1 VSQPI
6 VECVPNFSEGRD
18 PARIRLIT
26 DAIAAVPGVR
36 LLDVDPGA
44 DTNRTVVTFV
54 GAPEPVLEA
63 AFRAVRVASQVLDMA
78 SHHGAHP
85 RMGATDVCPFVPV
98 AGATMDDCA
107 ELARRLGERVGR
119 ELELPVYLYEHAASR
134 PERANLAVVRK
145 GEYEGLAEKL
155 KDPQWAPDFGPARFN
170 ARAGALITG
179 AREFL
184 IAYNVTLNSRDKAH
198 ATDIAFS
205 LRERG
210 RVARRGQTSPFYSSG
225 KELRYAEGCFP
236 CGNCAFDGASFETLE
251 AHCQE
256 SHGYDLRRLLS
267 LNEIDAARGVVG
279 QKVYMAGMFP
289 FCKAIGWYVDSY
301 KRAQL
306 SINLTNYRA
315 TPMEAVLEAARRM
328 AADRGLV
335 VTGSEI
341 VGLVPFQALA
351 AAGRF
356 YLKQQGKS
364 PFIPV
369 PDLLETAVFSMG
381 LADVAPFD
389 LEKKVL
395 GLPARPERALVGMT
409 SADLADEVSRA
420 TPAPGGGSIAALAGA
435 LGAAL
440 ASMVANLAQG
450 KTRSPLEEAALLD
463 AAEQGQ
469 RLKDQ
474 LLQAVD
480 QDTDAFN
487 AYLEARRLPQGS
499 AEEKAAREARMQEGL
514 KLAVAVP
521 WATAQACF
529 EVIKAADQA
538 MASGNPASITDAL
551 VGAQMGYAGLRGG
564 IWNVLINLKDITD
577 PAFTAELEARCARLL
592 TEARA
597 LLEGAVAYGDGKLA
611 AMLAA
616 VAEPAP
622 PWLLVPGTAAGP
634 ERTPTVLD
642 RKQGKEPS

>member
-1 VSQPI
+1 MSQPI

-18 PARIRLIT
+18 PARIKLIT

-44 DTNRTVVTFV
+44 DTNRTVVTFI

-63 AFRAVRVASQVLDMA
+63 AFRAVRTASQVLDMG

-98 AGATMDDCA
+98 AGVAMDDCA

-134 PERANLAVVRK
+134 PERRNLAVVRK

-210 RVARRGQTSPFYSSG
+210 RVARRGQTSAFYSSG
-225 KELRYAEGCFP
+225 EELRYAEGCFP
-236 CGNCAFDGASFETLE
+236 CGNCEFDGATFEALE

-256 SHGYDLRRLLS
+256 RHGYDLRRLLS

-279 QKVYMAGMFP
+279 QKAYMAGMFP

-395 GLPARPERALVGMT
+395 GLPARPERALVAMT

-499 AEEKAAREARMQEGL
+499 AEEKAARESSMQEGL

-538 MASGNPASITDAL
+538 MASGSPASITDAL

-564 IWNVLINLKDITD
+564 IWNVLINLKDIND
-577 PAFTAELEARCARLL
+577 PAFTADLEARCSRLL

-611 AMLAA
+611 AML
-616 VAEPAP
+616 
-622 PWLLVPGTAAGP
+622 
-634 ERTPTVLD
+634 D
-642 RKQGKEPS
+642 RKRGKETS